1 MRTLLAVALLLGLA
15 VVATAADTDDTPA
28 AAKTRKLL
36 KTKVSVD
43 FSGTRM
49 AEVKEELM
57 NEVKGLKVMLD
68 NKGGVSNN
76 RAVTYKADG
85 KTVEEVL
92 DEMLKKL
99 GGLGYVVVSKK
110 GNAYDGVVLI
120 KVGDER
126 GHEKKK

>member
-1 MRTLLAVALLLGLA
+1 MRIVLSAVVLLALA
-15 VVATAADTDDTPA
+15 VPAVRADDTPA

-36 KTKVSVD
+36 QTKISVD

-76 RAVTYKADG
+76 RTVTYKAEG
-85 KTVEEVL
+85 KTVEVVL

-99 GGLGYVVVSKK
+99 GGLGYIVISRK
-110 GNAYDGVVLI
+110 GNAYDGVVMI

>member
-1 MRTLLAVALLLGLA
+1 MRTVLSVVILLGLG
-15 VVATAADTDDTPA
+15 VVALGADDTPA

-36 KTKVSVD
+36 KTKISID
-43 FSGTRM
+43 FSNTRM

-57 NEVKGLKVMLD
+57 TEVKGLKVMLD

-76 RAVTYKADG
+76 RTVTYKAEG
-85 KTVEEVL
+85 KTVEQVL

-99 GGLGYVVVSKK
+99 GGLGYIVISKK
-110 GNAYDGVVLI
+110 GNAYDGVVMI

-126 GHEKKK
+126 GYEKEKK

>member
-1 MRTLLAVALLLGLA
+1 MRTVLSVVILLGLG
-15 VVATAADTDDTPA
+15 VVALGADDTPA

-36 KTKVSVD
+36 KTKISID
-43 FSGTRM
+43 FSNTRM

-57 NEVKGLKVMLD
+57 TEVKGLKVMLD

-76 RAVTYKADG
+76 RTVTYKAEG
-85 KTVEEVL
+85 KTVEQVL

-99 GGLGYVVVSKK
+99 GGLGYIVISKK
-110 GNAYDGVVLI
+110 GNAYDGVVMI

-126 GHEKKK
+126 GYEKAKK